1 MGGHTGPLRVL
12 DFPVFPGPLL
22 SSRHIVNACKRRD
35 FVCLWS
41 GSLGASFAMNMQII
55 ARGWLVYTMT
65 SSAMDLAW
73 VTLSFM
79 VPQVLF
85 SLWGG
90 VLADRFHKRRIVVSA
105 QMLNCVATVF
115 MATIIITERVTFWDF
130 IWLGMFNGT
139 VLAFSIPARHAFV
152 PELVPRRLIFTA
164 MALHTTGMNFARI
177 LGPAIA
183 GFLIAWVAS
192 GDTSSQLGVGVV
204 YYVIAVLYF
213 VASVTMMFVEKP
225 GAPHPRESTSPLQDM
240 LEGLAYVRANPPVF
254 GLIMLSVA
262 AFLFG
267 MPLNTLLPAFNQ
279 DILGGGSDD
288 LGLLMSCMGLGA
300 IAGSLMLASAGE
312 LKRKHRWMIGT
323 CFGWAA
329 STAAL
334 ALATDLPVA
343 MLVVA
348 VFGWMSAWNLA
359 LNRGL
364 IQTQVEMRMRGR
376 VMSIDMMSHGL
387 MPLGMIPI
395 GWIADTFGVAS
406 ALAVSGVLFAAVVA
420 ALKWLSPAV
429 RRVGRPVV
437 AVGATR

>member
-1 MGGHTGPLRVL
+1 M
-12 DFPVFPGPLL
+12 
-22 SSRHIVNACKRRD
+22 SSRHIVNALKRRD
-35 FVCLWS
+35 FVCLWG
-41 GSLGASFAMNMQII
+41 GSLGASFAMNMQMI

-79 VPQVLF
+79 VPQVFF

-90 VLADRFHKRRIVVSA
+90 VLADRFYKRRILVGA
-105 QMLNCVATVF
+105 QMLNCVATIF

-192 GDTSSQLGVGVV
+192 GDTSSMLGVGIV
-204 YYVIAVLYF
+204 YYVIAFLYF
-213 VASVTMMFVEKP
+213 VASVTMMFVRRP
-225 GAPHPRESTSPLQDM
+225 GTPHPQESKSPLQDM

-323 CFGWAA
+323 CFGWAVA
-329 STAAL
+329 TAAL

-348 VFGWMSAWNLA
+348 VFGWMSAWNMA

-376 VMSIDMMSHGL
+376 VMSIDMMSHGM

-406 ALAVSGVLFAAVVA
+406 ALAVSGMLFAAAVA

-429 RRVGRPVV
+429 RGVGRPVV

>member
-1 MGGHTGPLRVL
+1 M
-12 DFPVFPGPLL
+12 
-22 SSRHIVNACKRRD
+22 SSRHIVDALKRRD

-41 GSLGASFAMNMQII
+41 GSLGASFAMNMQMI

-90 VLADRFHKRRIVVSA
+90 VLADRFHKRRILVTG
-105 QMLNCVATVF
+105 QMLNCVATLF
-115 MATIIITERVTFWDF
+115 MATIIITDQVTFWDF
-130 IWLGMFNGT
+130 VWLGMFNGT
-139 VLAFSIPARHAFV
+139 VLAFSMPARHAFV

-177 LGPAIA
+177 LGPVIA

-192 GDTSSQLGVGVV
+192 GDTSSTFGVGIV
-204 YYVIAVLYF
+204 YYLIAVLYL
-213 VASVTMMFVEKP
+213 VAALTTTLVRKP
-225 GAPHPRESTSPLQDM
+225 GAPHPRQPKSPLHDV
-240 LEGLAYVRANPPVF
+240 LEGLAYVRAHPPVF
-254 GLIMLSVA
+254 GLIMLSIV

-267 MPLNTLLPAFNQ
+267 MPLNTLLPAFNE

-288 LGLLMSCMGLGA
+288 LGLLVSAMGLGA
-300 IAGSLMLASAGE
+300 ITGSLMLASAGE
-312 LKRKHRWMIGT
+312 LKHKGVWLIAT

-329 STAAL
+329 ATAAL
-334 ALATDLPVA
+334 GFTSALPVSMA
-343 MLVVA
+343 AVA
-348 VFGWMSAWNLA
+348 VFGWMWAWNMA

-364 IQTQVEMRMRGR
+364 IQTQVDMRMRGR

-387 MPLGMIPI
+387 MPLGMIPL
-395 GWIADTFGVAS
+395 GWIADTFGVAT
-406 ALAVSGVLFAAVVA
+406 ALMVSGVLFATAVA

-429 RRVGRPVV
+429 RG
-437 AVGATR
+437 VGAPAMAAAATR

>member
-1 MGGHTGPLRVL
+1 M
-12 DFPVFPGPLL
+12 
-22 SSRHIVNACKRRD
+22 SSLHIVNALKRRD
-35 FVCLWS
+35 FLCLWS
-41 GSLGASFAMNMQII
+41 GSLSASFAMNMQMI

-73 VTLSFM
+73 VTLAFM
-79 VPQVLF
+79 VPQVFF

-90 VLADRFHKRRIVVSA
+90 VLADRFRKRRILVGG
-105 QMLNCVATVF
+105 QTLNCVATLF
-115 MATIIITERVTFWDF
+115 MATIIITDNVTFWHF
-130 IWLGMFNGT
+130 IWFGMFNGA

-177 LGPAIA
+177 LGPVIA

-192 GDTSSQLGVGVV
+192 GDTSSTFGVGIV
-204 YYVIAVLYF
+204 YYMIAVLYLVAAVTILF
-213 VASVTMMFVEKP
+213 VSKP
-225 GAPHPRESTSPLQDM
+225 GAPHEQLPKSPLHDL

-254 GLIMLSVA
+254 GLIMLSVV

-267 MPLNTLLPAFNQ
+267 MPLNTLLPAFNE

-288 LGLLMSCMGLGA
+288 LGLLMSGMGVGA
-300 IAGSLMLASAGE
+300 IAGSLILASAGE
-312 LKRKHRWMIGT
+312 LKRKRRWLIGT

-329 STAAL
+329 ATAAL
-334 ALATDLPVA
+334 AFATSLPVA

-348 VFGWMSAWNLA
+348 VFGWMSAWNMA

-364 IQTQVEMRMRGR
+364 IQSQVDMRMRGR

-387 MPLGMIPI
+387 MPLGMIPL

-406 ALAVSGVLFAAVVA
+406 ALAVSGTLFALAVA

-429 RRVGRPVV
+429 QRVGRPVV